1 MARDNFPLKKGIF
14 GPMGQKDGKFL
25 FWLTPEQMIT
35 FLGLKNHTFP
45 QEAFFWN
52 GLYKN
57 KMFQK
62 VSFPV
67 SDVDVAPT
75 CKVVSETE
83 LGENLNSEPPEDIFS
98 SVIRK

>member
-1 MARDNFPLKKGIF
+1 
-14 GPMGQKDGKFL
+14 
-25 FWLTPEQMIT
+25 
-35 FLGLKNHTFP
+35 
-45 QEAFFWN
+45 
-52 GLYKN
+52 
-57 KMFQK
+57 MFQK

-83 LGENLNSEPPEDIFS
+83 LGETLNSEPPEDIFS